1 MMRKKKSFARTLGLL
16 RKHIPLFILAVLC
29 TILSVIATLFIP
41 ILVGKG
47 VDTIIEAQ
55 HVLFDELFKIM
66 VWIAGVIAI
75 GSISSYGMQ
84 FLMNVLIHRM
94 MKDLREQ
101 VFHKLLNVP
110 ISYIDSHSQG
120 DLIMR
125 IIGDVDQLGDGLL
138 QAFTQ
143 LVSGVIT
150 IIITIV
156 FMFSVSYEI
165 ALIVVCLT
173 PLSLIVASLIARFSF
188 KTMKKQAEIKGRLS
202 AHTNEMMD
210 LQRVIISYDYQDESE
225 EKFQK
230 INQELSKVGVK
241 AQFLSSLVNP
251 STRFI
256 NSIVY
261 AFVGIF
267 GALKAI
273 GGNFSVG
280 DLTVFLSYASTYT
293 KPFNDISSVAAELQ
307 NSLASAARIFEV
319 LDEKLEIENENP
331 VCKESY
337 EGNVSI
343 QNISFHYVEDKPL
356 IENFSLEVP
365 KGKMVA
371 IVGPTGAG
379 KTTIINLLM
388 RFYDVS
394 AGRICIDGED
404 IRNISRENLHEG
416 LGMVL
421 QDTWLF
427 EGSVY
432 DNIAYAKPLASKEEV
447 QAAAV
452 ESFADNFIQRLSSGY
467 DTIVSDSSGLSIG
480 EKQLICIARLMLK
493 RPSILILD
501 EATSNIDTRTEI
513 LIQKAF
519 KKLMQDKTCFIIAH
533 RLSTIIHA
541 DIIIAMKDGHIM
553 ETGTHQELLEKKG
566 FYYSIYNAQF
576 ADTVGNE

>member
-1 MMRKKKSFARTLGLL
+1 MRKKKSFVRTLGLL

-41 ILVGKG
+41 ILVGQG

-55 HVLFDELFKIM
+55 NVLFDDLFKIM
-66 VWIAGVIAI
+66 GWIAVVIAI

-84 FLMNVLIHRM
+84 FLMNVLIHKM

-202 AHTNEMMD
+202 AHSNEMMD

-225 EKFQK
+225 EKFQN
-230 INQELSKVGVK
+230 INAELSKVGVK

-273 GGNFSVG
+273 SGSFSVG
-280 DLTVFLSYASTYT
+280 NLTVFLSYASSYT

-307 NSLASAARIFEV
+307 NSMASASRIFEV
-319 LDEKLEIENENP
+319 LDERIEVEIENP
-331 VCKESY
+331 ICKESY
-337 EGNVSI
+337 DGNVSI
-343 QNISFHYVEDKPL
+343 EDVSFHYVADKPL

-388 RFYDVS
+388 RFYDVTS
-394 AGRICIDGED
+394 GRICIDSED

-432 DNIAYAKPLASKEEV
+432 DNIAYAKPSATKEEV